1 LQPAKQAQSP
11 SKPAAYRKEPVQ
23 ETPGIKALYAAY
35 QKQRPQ
41 TLVRRDAAFRQM
53 QTEAAQRREELR
65 HWNRD
70 AVARIRR
77 QAGLPRHDRRI
88 AISRHKQQAHR
99 LHADQREQSRQEWQ
113 ALRAGFPALSWHGFL
128 EEAARRGNAQAG
140 LALTWR
146 KARFIQ
152 AVAIIDAGDP
162 GWQDDPAI
170 QRQFRPAA
178 AAEGVSYR
186 TGDSGRIIDCHDVIY
201 LPGDSREAILLSFS
215 ILGSRFAGAAI
226 RLKGDDSF
234 MEAAIEIAARER
246 PHIRFA
252 DKTHEARRQ
261 QLAAA
266 EPEHKGTRQQQ
277 RILR

>member
-1 LQPAKQAQSP
+1 
-11 SKPAAYRKEPVQ
+11 VQ

-41 TLVRRDAAFRQM
+41 TLARRNAAFRQM
-53 QTEAAQRREELR
+53 ETEGSKRREELR
-65 HWNRD
+65 HWSRD

-77 QAGLPRHDRRI
+77 QADLTRQDRRI
-88 AISRHKQQAHR
+88 AISRHKIETDRAY
-99 LHADQREQSRQEWQ
+99 ADQREQSRREWQ

-128 EEAARRGNAQAG
+128 EDAARRGNAQAD
-140 LALTWR
+140 LALKWR

-170 QRQFRPAA
+170 QQHLRPTAA
-178 AAEGVSYR
+178 DEGVSYR
-186 TGDSGRIIDCHDVIY
+186 TGDSGRIIDCHDAIY
-201 LPGDSREAILLSFS
+201 LPGDSCEAILLSFS

-226 RLKGDDSF
+226 RLKGEASF
-234 MEAAIEIAARER
+234 VETAIETAVRER

-252 DKTHEARRQ
+252 DRAHEARRQ
-261 QLAAA
+261 LLAAA
-266 EPEHKGTRQQQ
+266 QPEREQNRARGIKR
-277 RILR
+277 

>member
-1 LQPAKQAQSP
+1 
-11 SKPAAYRKEPVQ
+11 VQ
-23 ETPGIKALYAAY
+23 ETPSIKALYAAY

-41 TLVRRDAAFRQM
+41 SLARRNAAFRHM
-53 QTEAAQRREELR
+53 QTEAAKRREELR
-65 HWNRD
+65 HWSRD
-70 AVARIRR
+70 AIARIHR
-77 QAGLPRHDRRI
+77 QAGLTRQARRM
-88 AISRHKQQAHR
+88 AISRHKQQAHQ
-99 LHADQREQSRQEWQ
+99 LHADQREQSRQEWR

-128 EEAARRGNAQAG
+128 QEEARHGNRHADI
-140 LALTWR
+140 ALKWR
-146 KARFIQ
+146 KARFVQ
-152 AVAIIDAGDP
+152 AITIIDTGDP
-162 GWQDDPAI
+162 GWQEDPAI

-178 AAEGVSYR
+178 ADEGVSYR
-186 TGDSGRIIDCHDVIY
+186 TGDSGRIIDCHDIIY

-215 ILGSRFAGAAI
+215 ILVSRFAGSAI

-234 MEAAIEIAARER
+234 METAIEIAARER

-252 DKTHEARRQ
+252 DKAHEARRQ